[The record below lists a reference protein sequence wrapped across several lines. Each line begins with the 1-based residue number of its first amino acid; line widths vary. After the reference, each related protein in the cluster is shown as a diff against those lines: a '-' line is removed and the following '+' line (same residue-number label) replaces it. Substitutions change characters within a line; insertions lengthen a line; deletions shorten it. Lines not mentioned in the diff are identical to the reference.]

1 MSPEWSLMPP
11 EAGQTH
17 KHSFEASNHL
27 LMDEQETLHVKS
39 KPQMKDFARGG
50 AEIAAVHNSPPPTS
64 SQIPSHVLMGHH
76 WSKEGEGA
84 LKQS

>member
-1 MSPEWSLMPP
+1 MSPEQSLMPP

-17 KHSFEASNHL
+17 KHNFKASNHL
-27 LMDEQETLHVKS
+27 LTDKQEMKS
-39 KPQMKDFARGG
+39 KPQMKDFPRGG
-50 AEIAAVHNSPPPTS
+50 AEIAAVHPWPPS

-84 LKQS
+84 LEQS

>member
-27 LMDEQETLHVKS
+27 LMDEQETLHMKS

-50 AEIAAVHNSPPPTS
+50 AEIAAVHNLPPLP
-64 SQIPSHVLMGHH
+64 PKFLPMY
-76 WSKEGEGA
+76 
-84 LKQS
+84 